1 MTFLWNHYP
10 LQTSSFITWILS
22 TTTKICTNV
31 RFSYIHIQTFHAN
44 ITYAYTC
51 MYTKHTWP
59 GFGPQVSTVNF
70 RRIRIMMVGCYTILS
85 EWQLPRPSPIC
96 LYSDTAFNLMTCEFG
111 TLTERQVESS
121 SPILLTKI
129 SPLSFLFCCR
139 VQLCNVDKI
148 TYLKFESGSRR

>member
-10 LQTSSFITWILS
+10 LQTSSFISWILS

-31 RFSYIHIQTFHAN
+31 RSSDLHRHTFHAN
-44 ITYAYTC
+44 ITYAYTY
-51 MYTKHTWP
+51 MYTKHIWP
-59 GFGPQVSTVNF
+59 GIGLQVSTVNF

-96 LYSDTAFNLMTCEFG
+96 LYSDTAFNLMTCKFG
-111 TLTERQVESS
+111 TLSERQVESS

-129 SPLSFLFCCR
+129 SPLSFLFYCR
-139 VQLCNVDKI
+139 VQLSNPCKI